1 MHAIDDTPSTDTAA
15 VAEDN
20 ATPIQAILDALRGLR
35 FGSVTVIV
43 QDGVIVQVERIEKKR
58 LRRSPRKD

>member
-1 MHAIDDTPSTDTAA
+1 MNDTPSTGSSG

-20 ATPIQAILDALRGLR
+20 CDVPIQAILDALRGLR

-58 LRRSPRKD
+58 LGRSGRTD

>member
-1 MHAIDDTPSTDTAA
+1 MSETLEGPDA
-15 VAEDN
+15 AED
-20 ATPIQAILDALRGLR
+20 AAPLQTILEALRGLR

-58 LRRSPRKD
+58 LGRAGSAPHR

>member
-1 MHAIDDTPSTDTAA
+1 MDDTQSIDSAA
-15 VAEDN
+15 VADEN
-20 ATPIQAILDALRGLR
+20 QTPVQAILDALHGLR

-43 QDGVIVQVERIEKKR
+43 QDGVVIQIERIEKKR